1 MFLSQ
6 EEWRGPFMKET
17 KAESVQQE
25 IQKIPL
31 KQQLFTIPNI
41 LSYIRILLI
50 PFIIWKY
57 FEAESVND
65 YRIVAVI
72 VAISGI
78 TDMFDG
84 LIARKFNMITEL
96 GKALDPVADKLT
108 HIALV
113 ICLSVRYPWMLYFLA
128 LVLIKEGF
136 MGITGIIIIHKK
148 QTKLDG
154 AKWFGKLSTAIFDF
168 FMVILILFPSIPENY
183 TKIMIIISASFMI
196 FSFIG
201 YSFVFRKMWK
211 EN

>member
-1 MFLSQ
+1 
-6 EEWRGPFMKET
+6 MKET
-17 KAESVQQE
+17 KVEIEQQE
-25 IQKIPL
+25 VQKIPL
-31 KQQLFTIPNI
+31 RQQLFTIPNI

-65 YRIVAVI
+65 YRMVAVI

-96 GKALDPVADKLT
+96 GKTLDPVADKLT

-113 ICLSVRYPWMLYFLA
+113 ICLSVRYPWMVYFLI

-148 QTKLDG
+148 QAKLDG

-168 FMVILILFPSIPENY
+168 FMVFLILFPSIPESY
-183 TKIMIIISASFMI
+183 AKVMIIISAAFMI

-201 YSFVFRKMWK
+201 YSIVFRKMWK

>member
-1 MFLSQ
+1 MFPSQ
-6 EEWRGPFMKET
+6 EEWREPFMKET

>member
-1 MFLSQ
+1 
-6 EEWRGPFMKET
+6 MKET
-17 KAESVQQE
+17 KVKSIQE
-25 IQKIPL
+25 VQKIPL
-31 KQQLFTIPNI
+31 KQQIFTIPNI
-41 LSYIRILLI
+41 LSYIRIFLI

-78 TDMFDG
+78 TDMLDG

-96 GKALDPVADKLT
+96 GKALDPIADKLT

-113 ICLSVRYPWMLYFLA
+113 ICLSVRYPWMLSFLL
-128 LVLIKEGF
+128 LVLIKESF
-136 MGITGIIIIHKK
+136 MGITGIVLIHKK

-154 AKWFGKLSTAIFDF
+154 AKWYGKLSTAVFDF
-168 FMVILILFPSIPENY
+168 FMVILILFPSIPENDA
-183 TKIMIIISASFMI
+183 KFMIIISAVLMI
-196 FSFIG
+196 ASFIG
-201 YSFVFRKMWK
+201 YGFIFRKMWK

>member
-1 MFLSQ
+1 MI
-6 EEWRGPFMKET
+6 EWREPFMKET
-17 KAESVQQE
+17 KVKSTQE
-25 IQKIPL
+25 VQKIPL
-31 KQQLFTIPNI
+31 KQQIFTIPNI
-41 LSYIRILLI
+41 LSYIRIFLI

-96 GKALDPVADKLT
+96 GKALDPIADKLT

-113 ICLSVRYPWMLYFLA
+113 ICLSVRYPWMLSFLL
-128 LVLIKEGF
+128 LVLVKESF
-136 MGITGIIIIHKK
+136 MGITGIVLIHKK

-154 AKWFGKLSTAIFDF
+154 AKWYGKLSTAVFDF
-168 FMVILILFPSIPENY
+168 FMVILILFPSIPENDA
-183 TKIMIIISASFMI
+183 KFMIIISAVLMI
-196 FSFIG
+196 ASFIG
-201 YSFVFRKMWK
+201 YGFIFRKMWK

>member
-1 MFLSQ
+1 MI
-6 EEWRGPFMKET
+6 EWREPFMKET
-17 KAESVQQE
+17 KVKSTQE
-25 IQKIPL
+25 VQKIPL
-31 KQQLFTIPNI
+31 KQQIFTIPNI
-41 LSYIRILLI
+41 LSYIRIFLI

-78 TDMFDG
+78 TDMLDG

-96 GKALDPVADKLT
+96 GKALDPIADKLT

-113 ICLSVRYPWMLYFLA
+113 ICLSVRYPWMLSFLL
-128 LVLIKEGF
+128 LVLIKESF
-136 MGITGIIIIHKK
+136 MGITGIVLIHKK

-154 AKWFGKLSTAIFDF
+154 AKWYGKLSTAVFDF
-168 FMVILILFPSIPENY
+168 FMVILILFPSIPENDA
-183 TKIMIIISASFMI
+183 KFMIIISAVLMI
-196 FSFIG
+196 ASFIG
-201 YSFVFRKMWK
+201 YGFIFRKMWK